1 MRAEAQRTEMTGTRP
16 RQRLRAAQF
25 DDDDGRIEGEEGEGR
40 GDRRPSGW
48 WWYEIKEGSVYV
60 RLPVRE
66 QGVTL
71 PSERRVLFTRPKDEA
86 FRRRSRGME
95 NKV

>member
-1 MRAEAQRTEMTGTRP
+1 MRAEAQRTEMAGTRP

-48 WWYEIKEGSVYV
+48 WWYEIKEGWQCQDHRKSNDIAEWDSH
-60 RLPVRE
+60 LPLLKNDVML
-66 QGVTL
+66 G
-71 PSERRVLFTRPKDEA
+71 S
-86 FRRRSRGME
+86 
-95 NKV
+95 